1 MRLFHG
7 HVDGTLTNLIEEAGR
22 NVQRSSLLLQQ
33 LLAEL
38 PEYAPLAEELAA
50 CEREG
55 DRITHD
61 IIHHLNGGVGG
72 RGGRRGGGVPFDSG
86 DGYVLATALDDIV
99 DHTEQ
104 AAAQLGLYG
113 VEAPMEQAVGFAD
126 VLVAAGE
133 PILAALRGL
142 TTGEDLAPYLVEIHR
157 LENEGDRLLRD
168 GVASLFAQGTDPMV
182 VIRWKDIF
190 ESLEAAVDACETVAH
205 LMEGIVLKRRRR

>member
-1 MRLFHG
+1 MSLLRRPL
-7 HVDGTLTNLIEEAGR
+7 DTTLTNLVEEAGR
-22 NVQRSSLLLQQ
+22 NVQRSGLLLRQ
-33 LLAEL
+33 LLSER
-38 PEYAPLAEELAA
+38 PEHAPLAAELAA

-61 IIHHLNGGVGG
+61 IIHRIG
-72 RGGRRGGGVPFDSG
+72 GGRRVRAPFDAG
-86 DGYVLATALDDIV
+86 DGYVLATALDDII

-113 VEAPMEQAVGFAD
+113 VEAPMEQAVEFAD

-142 TTGEDLAPYLVEIHR
+142 RTGEDLGPYLVEIHR

-168 GVASLFAQGTDPMV
+168 GVASLFARGTDPMV

-190 ESLEAAVDACETVAH
+190 ETLEASVDACETVAH
-205 LMEGIVLKRRRR
+205 VLEGITLKHS

>member
-1 MRLFHG
+1 MRLFSG
-7 HVDGTLTNLIEEAGR
+7 PVDSTLTNLVEEAGR
-22 NVQRSSLLLQQ
+22 NVQRSGLLLRQ

-61 IIHHLNGGVGG
+61 IIHRLNGA
-72 RGGRRGGGVPFDSG
+72 RRVRAPFDAG

-104 AAAQLGLYG
+104 AGAQLGLYG
-113 VEAPMEQAVGFAD
+113 VEAPMEQAVEFAD

-142 TTGEDLAPYLVEIHR
+142 RTGEDLGPYLVEIHR